1 MGNITLNI
9 TGANATLHDH
19 NFSVVE
25 CNYFGR
31 VELEEV
37 EVKGREVGLSRAFS
51 DMELEELLK
60 ASPDYR
66 SIGYLTAFH
75 ADIWQG
81 ELAKLKLGYIN
92 LTSKIPHILARA
104 STQRIQKMPEYL

>member
-9 TGANATLHDH
+9 TDANATLHDH

-51 DMELEELLK
+51 DIELEELLK

-66 SIGYLTAFH
+66 SIAYLTAFH
-75 ADIWQG
+75 VFGRANWQSFG
-81 ELAKLKLGYIN
+81 IYKPN
-92 LTSKIPHILARA
+92 LEIFYS
-104 STQRIQKMPEYL
+104 STQSSKGQNTSDNSS